1 MDNIRLHVIFEGP
14 EIAEHGVPLADMSKT
29 LNRLQR
35 AYRLMLSHQER
46 ATTAAG
52 NVPAWIR
59 RGSELRLTGTA
70 PGSLTAELEATP
82 LTDKRASGKDAAQR
96 AIDDLTGWQTEKA
109 DALPT
114 LVARELS
121 LLWTKRSPEI
131 TGIAL
136 RNPLNGHR
144 VEINHDK
151 LPEWAAGDVS
161 PKRANFM
168 SAPPRPAVSA
178 SVPVTLHGKLMAVD
192 WENRTARLQR
202 YLDTPIP
209 LRFGAALDREMQR
222 VTRQRVEVI
231 GQGRFDETDHW
242 AEVQVEQIKGTLPQT
257 ESFDPEAFRDNPNFK
272 PFDPDNIIRTDEPFD
287 VDEFLRVSYEGR
299 GKKWPQ

>member
-1 MDNIRLHVIFEGP
+1 MDNIRLQVIFEGP

-29 LNRLQR
+29 LNCLQQ
-35 AYRLMLSHQER
+35 AYWLMLSHQER

-52 NVPAWIR
+52 KVPAWIH
-59 RGSELRLTGTA
+59 RGSKLRLTGTA

-82 LTDKRASGKDAAQR
+82 LTDKRASGKDVAQR
-96 AIDDLTGWQTEKA
+96 AIDDLTGWRPEEA
-109 DALPT
+109 DTLPP
-114 LVARELS
+114 LVAQKLS

-144 VEINHDK
+144 VDIGRDW
-151 LPEWAAGDVS
+151 LPRWALDDMPTERAYVS
-161 PKRANFM
+161 DA
-168 SAPPRPAVSA
+168 SPRPAVSE
-178 SVPVTLHGKLMAVD
+178 SVPVVVHGKLMAVD

-222 VTRQRVEVI
+222 ATRQRVEVQ
-231 GQGRFDETDHW
+231 GQGRLDENDQW
-242 AEVQVEQIKGTLPQT
+242 AEVQVEQIKGALPQT
-257 ESFDPEAFRDNPNFK
+257 ESFDPEAFRNNPNFK

-287 VDEFLRVSYEGR
+287 VDEFLRVIYEGR